1 MILGEFVPPGA
12 KWYMWGISCRQ
23 GHNGI
28 CGDFRAARGIMVYV
42 GISCRQGHNGIC
54 GEFRAARGI
63 MVYVG
68 DFVPPGAKWYMW
80 GFSCRQGP
88 NGL

>member
-12 KWYMWGISCRQ
+12 KWYM
-23 GHNGI
+23 
-28 CGDFRAARGIMVYV
+28 
-42 GISCRQGHNGIC
+42 

-68 DFVPPGAKWYMW
+68 NFVPPGA
-80 GFSCRQGP
+80 
-88 NGL
+88 